1 MPLTSVRRYSTPDQ
15 EPVVDIS
22 ISNARHCLYI
32 VGMETVGEE
41 QAAQKALGLP
51 AMGSQSP
58 GRTLGQMAL
67 IQCTHRAWHT
77 C

>member
-32 VGMETVGEE
+32 VGMETVG
-41 QAAQKALGLP
+41 GRV
-51 AMGSQSP
+51 GSTE
-58 GRTLGQMAL
+58 GTWVACHG
-67 IQCTHRAWHT
+67 
-77 C
+77 